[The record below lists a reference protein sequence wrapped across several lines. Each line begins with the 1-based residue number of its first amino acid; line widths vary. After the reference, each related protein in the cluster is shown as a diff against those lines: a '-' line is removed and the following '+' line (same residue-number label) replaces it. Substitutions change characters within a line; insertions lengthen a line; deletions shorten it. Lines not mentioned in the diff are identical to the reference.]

1 MGLLDEYLE
10 ENGTT
15 RYQLAKIS
23 GLSQGLLA
31 TYRDKEL
38 KNYPVYLLEAIGM
51 VIGKKSWVV
60 LEEMNA
66 LNPVDD
72 LNGFRELLNR
82 YGYSFPGL
90 EESLKTWLLIL
101 KKNNINVE
109 PFSFNRFENEEHDNI
124 EEDIEKAMTNA
135 ITMLEEAWKKY
146 GK

>member
-15 RYQLAKIS
+15 RYQLSKIS
-23 GLSQGLLA
+23 GLSQGLLS
-31 TYRDKEL
+31 TYKDKEL
-38 KNYPVYLLEAIGM
+38 KNYPVYLLESIGM

-60 LEEMNA
+60 LEEIDA
-66 LNPVDD
+66 LKPIDD
-72 LNGFRELLNR
+72 LNGFRELLNK
-82 YGYSFPGL
+82 YGCSFPDL
-90 EESLKTWLLIL
+90 EENLKTWLLIL

>member
-23 GLSQGLLA
+23 GLSQGLLS

-66 LNPVDD
+66 LKPIDD

-82 YGYSFPGL
+82 YGYSFPDL
-90 EESLKTWLLIL
+90 EESLKTWLVIL

-124 EEDIEKAMTNA
+124 EDDIEKAMTNA